1 LSTEELVQVSQ
12 DKGVVRI
19 RLNRPEKKNAF
30 TQDMYTACNE
40 ALKAADA
47 DNSIHAVLFE
57 SSGDSFSAGND
68 LNDFL
73 AVENLDESAPPFQFL
88 HTLARVEVPVV
99 AAVNGLAIGIG
110 TTLLL
115 HCDIVYSSDEAVF
128 ALPFVQLGL
137 LPEAASSLLLPQI
150 CGYQKAAELLLLGES
165 FDAQAAQQAGF
176 VNHIVSLERLPVVV
190 DETLDKLR
198 KQSSKS
204 LRISKRLLKQP
215 AESVADRI
223 SREATFFAK
232 ALSSEEARQ
241 AIAAKLQKK

>member
-1 LSTEELVQVSQ
+1 MSNEERVQVSQ
-12 DKGVVRI
+12 DNGVVRI

-30 TQDMYTACNE
+30 TQAMYTTCNE
-40 ALKAADA
+40 ALKAADNDA
-47 DNSIHAVLFE
+47 SVHAVLFE

-88 HTLARVEVPVV
+88 HTLAQVEVPIV

-115 HCDIVYSSDEAVF
+115 HCDLVYSSDDAVF

-150 CGYQKAAELLLLGES
+150 CGYQKAAELLLLGEN
-165 FDAQAAQQAGF
+165 FDAQTAQQAGF
-176 VNHIVSLERLPVVV
+176 VNHVVSVERLPIVVS
-190 DETLDKLR
+190 EALDKLR
-198 KQSSKS
+198 KQSGKS
-204 LRISKRLLKQP
+204 LRISKHLLKQP

-232 ALSSEEARQ
+232 ALNSDAARQ

>member
-1 LSTEELVQVSQ
+1 MSAEELVQVSH
-12 DKGVVRI
+12 DNGIVRI
-19 RLNRPEKKNAF
+19 RLNRPAKKNAF
-30 TQDMYTACNE
+30 TQTMYTTCNE
-40 ALKAADA
+40 ALKAAD
-47 DNSIHAVLFE
+47 NETSVHAVLFE

-73 AVENLDESAPPFQFL
+73 AVENLDESAPAFQFL
-88 HTLARVEVPVV
+88 HTLARIEVPVI

-115 HCDIVYSSDEAVF
+115 HCDIVYSSDDAVF

-150 CGYQKAAELLLLGES
+150 CGYQKAAELLLLGEK

-176 VNHIVSLERLPVVV
+176 VNHVVSVERLPVVI

-198 KQSSKS
+198 QQSRQS
-204 LRISKRLLKQP
+204 LRISKHLLKQP
-215 AESVADRI
+215 LESVPDRI

-232 ALSSEEARQ
+232 ALNSEHARK

>member
-1 LSTEELVQVSQ
+1 MSTEELVQVSH
-12 DKGVVRI
+12 DNGVVRI
-19 RLNRPEKKNAF
+19 RLNRPAKKNAF
-30 TQDMYTACNE
+30 TQDMYTLCND
-40 ALKAADA
+40 ALKAADN
-47 DNSIHAVLFE
+47 DSSIHAVLFE

-88 HTLARVEVPVV
+88 HTLARVEVPIV

-115 HCDIVYSSDEAVF
+115 HCDIVYSSDDAVF

-150 CGYQKAAELLLLGES
+150 CGYQKAAEWLLLGES
-165 FDAQAAQQAGF
+165 FDAQSAQQAGF
-176 VNHIVSLERLPVVV
+176 VNHVVSVERLPVVV

-198 KQSSKS
+198 KQSRNS
-204 LRISKRLLKQP
+204 LRMSKHLLKQP
-215 AESVADRI
+215 VESVADRI
-223 SREATFFAK
+223 SREATLFSK
-232 ALSSEEARQ
+232 ALSSDTARQ

>member
-1 LSTEELVQVSQ
+1 MSTEELVQVSQ
-12 DKGVVRI
+12 DNGVVRI
-19 RLNRPEKKNAF
+19 RLNRPAKKNAF
-30 TQDMYTACNE
+30 TQDMYTTCNE
-40 ALKAADA
+40 ALKAADN
-47 DNSIHAVLFE
+47 DSSVHAVLFE

-73 AVENLDESAPPFQFL
+73 STENLDESAPAFQFL
-88 HTLARVEVPVV
+88 HTLARAEVPIV

-115 HCDIVYSSDEAVF
+115 HCDIVYSSDDAVF

-137 LPEAASSLLLPQI
+137 LPEAASSLLLPQV

-165 FDAQAAQQAGF
+165 FDAQSAQQAGF
-176 VNHIVSLERLPVVV
+176 VNHVVSLERLPVVV
-190 DETLDKLR
+190 EETLDKLR

-204 LRISKRLLKQP
+204 LRISKHLLKQP
-215 AESVADRI
+215 TESVADRI

-232 ALSSEEARQ
+232 ALSSDEARQ

>member
-1 LSTEELVQVSQ
+1 MSTEELVQVSQ
-12 DKGVVRI
+12 DNGVVRI
-19 RLNRPEKKNAF
+19 RLNRPAKKNAF
-30 TQDMYTACNE
+30 TQDMYTTCNE
-40 ALKAADA
+40 ALKAADN
-47 DNSIHAVLFE
+47 DSSVHAVLFE

-73 AVENLDESAPPFQFL
+73 STENLDESAPAFQFL
-88 HTLARVEVPVV
+88 HTLARAEVPIV

-115 HCDIVYSSDEAVF
+115 HCDIVYSSDDAVF

-165 FDAQAAQQAGF
+165 FDAH
-176 VNHIVSLERLPVVV
+176 VVSLERLPVVV
-190 DETLDKLR
+190 EETLDKLR

-204 LRISKRLLKQP
+204 LRISKHLLKQP
-215 AESVADRI
+215 TESVADRI

-232 ALSSEEARQ
+232 ALSSDEARQ

>member
-1 LSTEELVQVSQ
+1 MTTEELVQVSQ
-12 DKGVVRI
+12 DNGIVRI
-19 RLNRPEKKNAF
+19 RLNRPAKKNAF
-30 TQDMYTACNE
+30 TQDMYTVCNE
-40 ALKAADA
+40 ALKAADN
-47 DNSIHAVLFE
+47 DSSVHAVLFE

-73 AVENLDESAPPFQFL
+73 STENLDESAPPFQFL
-88 HTLARVEVPVV
+88 HTLARVEVPIV

-115 HCDIVYSSDEAVF
+115 HCDIVYSSDDAVF

-150 CGYQKAAELLLLGES
+150 SGYQKAAELLLLGES
-165 FDAQAAQQAGF
+165 FDAQSAQQAGF
-176 VNHIVSLERLPVVV
+176 VNHIVSLERLSIVV

-198 KQSSKS
+198 KQSAKS
-204 LRISKRLLKQP
+204 LRISKHLLKQP
-215 AESVADRI
+215 PESVTDRI

-232 ALSSEEARQ
+232 ALNSEEARQ